1 MAFFRR
7 SGEKHGLAIAMTGI
21 KLGDRYLQIG
31 CTDASLLAAIASKVG
46 LSGRACA
53 IVSSEADAA
62 RARKSVEIG
71 GMLLEIETTSSFNT
85 FPFDNASFDLV
96 VVDNQD
102 GLLSNMK
109 PEQRVACLQQALRTL
124 ASRGRIVVIEEG
136 ARAGLGGL
144 LRSRRPVDQH
154 YESSGGA
161 LRALSAEGFKAARH
175 LADRD
180 GLSFFEGV
188 R

>member
-1 MAFFRR
+1 MMGFFRR
-7 SGEKHGLAIAMTGI
+7 GGEKHALALAMTGV

-53 IVSSEADAA
+53 IVTSEAEAA

-71 GMLLEIETTSSFNT
+71 GMLLEIETANSLTT

-102 GLLSNMK
+102 GLVSNMK
-109 PEQRVACLQQALRTL
+109 PE
-124 ASRGRIVVIEEG
+124 
-136 ARAGLGGL
+136 
-144 LRSRRPVDQH
+144 
-154 YESSGGA
+154 
-161 LRALSAEGFKAARH
+161 
-175 LADRD
+175 
-180 GLSFFEGV
+180 
-188 R
+188 